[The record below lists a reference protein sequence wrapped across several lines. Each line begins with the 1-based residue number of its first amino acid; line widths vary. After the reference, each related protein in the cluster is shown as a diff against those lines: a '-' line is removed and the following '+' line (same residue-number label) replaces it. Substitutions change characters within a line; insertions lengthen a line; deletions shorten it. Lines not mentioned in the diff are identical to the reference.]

1 VPFRIQASPRCPDV
15 LAGCAVEQTNLIT
28 AITKLVLA
36 GEQAGFTIE
45 QMIQLLQTGTSLEV
59 LLSMIEW
66 RLLPGA
72 SEPCSS
78 PWMM

>member
-1 VPFRIQASPRCPDV
+1 M
-15 LAGCAVEQTNLIT
+15 T
-28 AITKLVLA
+28 AIAKLVLA

-45 QMIQLLQTGTSLEV
+45 QMIQLLQTGTSIEV

-66 RLLPGA
+66 RLLPYA

-78 PWMM
+78 RWMV

>member
-1 VPFRIQASPRCPDV
+1 MPFRIQASPCCPVV
-15 LAGCAVEQTNLIT
+15 LAGCAVEQTDSMI
-28 AITKLVLA
+28 AIARLVLA
-36 GEQAGFTIE
+36 GEQAGFTVE
-45 QMIQLLQTGTSLEV
+45 QMIQLLQTGTSVEV

-66 RLLPGA
+66 RLLHCA